1 MRPPK
6 LNGIVRKRCIVSGR
20 VQGVFF
26 RDTCRHLA
34 RREGVAGWVRNAPD
48 GTVEAAFEGPAEAVD
63 RMVVWM
69 RLGPPDARV
78 DGMQVFDEA
87 PRGDTRFAVRG

>member
-1 MRPPK
+1 
-6 LNGIVRKRCIVSGR
+6 
-20 VQGVFF
+20 VFF

-48 GTVEAAFEGPAEAVD
+48 GTVEAAFEGVPEAVD
-63 RMVVWM
+63 RMVRWM

-78 DGMQVFDEA
+78 NELQVFDEA
-87 PRGDTRFAVRG
+87 PRGETRFTVRG